1 MHLRWYAETSFRRS
15 RQITADVIAAMAL
28 LLCYWLGT
36 SVHDLTADLAGPG
49 RTLESAGSGLADRL
63 SDAGSAAGD
72 VPLVGGPLQDALE
85 QGSDAG
91 RSIEDAGQQQQDVV
105 GALATT
111 LGWVTGGLP
120 ALVVLGL
127 WLPRR
132 WRFARLAAQA
142 QRLRDSGAGME
153 VFAFRALARQPIA
166 VLASLE
172 SDPAAGW
179 RHRDPKTI
187 QALASLELRTLGLK
201 SGRSS

>member
-1 MHLRWYAETSFRRS
+1 MTRW
-15 RQITADVIAAMAL
+15 
-28 LLCYWLGT
+28 
-36 SVHDLTADLAGPG
+36 
-49 RTLESAGSGLADRL
+49 RTIRNH
-63 SDAGSAAGD
+63 
-72 VPLVGGPLQDALE
+72 
-85 QGSDAG
+85 
-91 RSIEDAGQQQQDVV
+91 
-105 GALATT
+105 
-111 LGWVTGGLP
+111 
-120 ALVVLGL
+120 VLGL

-172 SDPAAGW
+172 SDPAVGW

-187 QALASLELRTLGLK
+187 QALASLELRTPGLE